1 MSTAEGS
8 LVIRVGALDGK
19 EALEEGKPSAEIYTC
34 GRAGWVGEV
43 AGAEQLEKFF

>member
-34 GRAGWVGEV
+34 GRAGLGRWPGRSSWRS
-43 AGAEQLEKFF
+43 FSR